1 MFFSFHFLCFV
12 YVCVLSVLCIMSYI
26 LFAFSVDSDHWR
38 KNLPVLAKS
47 HRVFSIDLIG
57 YGYSDKPNPRD
68 LQVDN
73 FYTFETWGSQLNDF
87 CIDVVKD
94 EAFFICNSI
103 GGDSSTSSF
112 CSSGFKTCLL

>member
-1 MFFSFHFLCFV
+1 M
-12 YVCVLSVLCIMSYI
+12 LSVLCIISYI
-26 LFAFSVDSDHWR
+26 LFPFSVDSDHWR

-68 LQVDN
+68 LQMDN